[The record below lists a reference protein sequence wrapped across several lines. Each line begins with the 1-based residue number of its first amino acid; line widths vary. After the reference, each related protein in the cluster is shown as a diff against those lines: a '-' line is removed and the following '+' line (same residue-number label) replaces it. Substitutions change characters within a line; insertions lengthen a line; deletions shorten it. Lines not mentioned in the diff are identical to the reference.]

1 MQHDRGQD
9 TELLVAA
16 KSITPHRATED
27 VRVREV
33 FLLPSAQRDEYSAQF
48 FAISSNLCK
57 GKLARG

>member
-9 TELLVAA
+9 TEVLVAV
-16 KSITPHRATED
+16 KRIMSHRATED
-27 VRVREV
+27 VREV

-57 GKLARG
+57 GKLARE